1 MLITIFMGEIALRV
15 YDHYVPSFIFYS
27 GSYDRFRGKPFA
39 NDWDFKLNS
48 QGFKDEEFSEKKENV
63 YRILGLGA
71 TDCFNWINCASYR

>member
-1 MLITIFMGEIALRV
+1 MGEIALRV

-48 QGFKDEEFSEKKENV
+48 QGFKDEEFSEKKEN
-63 YRILGLGA
+63 L
-71 TDCFNWINCASYR
+71 FNTVTSWLYNESI